1 MTPRWRPALFRVIL
15 SRLSRLCPAPTHL
28 VCLWSLAGGRCSR
41 SQSLYPGVSVDIA
54 AGRSGTR
61 MTARTRCDLK
71 FLLRILKKQTT
82 RKKFHFILFYF
93 FHQKSSH
100 SNVNSSPK
108 RKMIKLQTFDNLY
121 PSLRHFAKIGSGMT
135 TATKFSRQNDAGS
148 PARTT

>member
-1 MTPRWRPALFRVIL
+1 
-15 SRLSRLCPAPTHL
+15 
-28 VCLWSLAGGRCSR
+28 
-41 SQSLYPGVSVDIA
+41 
-54 AGRSGTR
+54 
-61 MTARTRCDLK
+61 MTARTRFDLK

-100 SNVNSSPK
+100 SHVNPSPK

-121 PSLRHFAKIGSGMT
+121 PSLRNFDKIGSGMT
-135 TATKFSRQNDAGS
+135 TAIKFSRQNDAGS